1 MTDHGSAILLF
12 GNRNDRDLDTYLR
25 GQSRFGDPMAYLNR
39 KGSQPISDEMY
50 DDDHGDD
57 DRPSGAFQIPR
68 GIPQHS
74 WMHRGSQ
81 VIVAP
86 NRYNI
91 RPGRFWDGV
100 DRSNGFE
107 SEMFRAMNERRR
119 KDQTATEW
127 AMSGM

>member
-1 MTDHGSAILLF
+1 M
-12 GNRNDRDLDTYLR
+12 
-25 GQSRFGDPMAYLNR
+25 
-39 KGSQPISDEMY
+39 SDEMY
-50 DDDHGDD
+50 DNDHGND